1 MGLQYVKAAREG
13 LLRGDERVRSAKEA
27 MWRKKCILV
36 VVITAWTS
44 CPQLTLS
51 GMLDGGRPIPGPPPG
66 TSDVAEPLP
75 HGTDFEISLLPNL
88 GGLRCGAV
96 GPLVPLFI
104 FAVLS
109 LSGKLSTYRR
119 RGRFS

>member
-1 MGLQYVKAAREG
+1 MGLQYVMAAREG

-27 MWRKKCILV
+27 LMREKCILV
-36 VVITAWTS
+36 VAITAWTS
-44 CPQLTLS
+44 CPQSTLA
-51 GMLDGGRPIPGPPPG
+51 GAPDARRPIPGAPPG

-75 HGTDFEISLLPNL
+75 DGTDSEVSLLLNP